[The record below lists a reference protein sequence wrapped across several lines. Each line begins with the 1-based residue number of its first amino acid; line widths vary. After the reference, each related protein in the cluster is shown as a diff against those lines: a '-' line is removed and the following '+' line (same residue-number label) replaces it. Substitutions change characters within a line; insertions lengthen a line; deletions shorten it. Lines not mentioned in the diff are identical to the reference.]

1 MSSPEFFLP
10 LTFFTTIDKHLSI
23 FTRKC
28 KFFWLFYGYRLNPLR
43 PSLYGVDTMRFQDMK
58 EGWLIPW
65 KNIWRPKPFLPYEQR
80 NKLAIWRVH
89 LNLFF
94 NLSVWSCNT
103 PHIWL
108 RLSYANE
115 VSQAVWL
122 GLTNRWLVISVFSE
136 FLMCGCGCDCVVL
149 IETLKWV

>member
-10 LTFFTTIDKHLSI
+10 LTFFTTIDKNLSI

-43 PSLYGVDTMRFQDMK
+43 PSE

-65 KNIWRPKPFLPYEQR
+65 KNIWRPRPFLPYEQR
-80 NKLAIWRVH
+80 NKFAIWRVH